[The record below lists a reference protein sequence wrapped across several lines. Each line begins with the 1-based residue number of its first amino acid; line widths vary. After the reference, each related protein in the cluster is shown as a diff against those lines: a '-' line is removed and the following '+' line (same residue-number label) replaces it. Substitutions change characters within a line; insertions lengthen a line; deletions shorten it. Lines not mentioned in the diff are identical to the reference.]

1 MTLET
6 EHKSILLVQLQLTIS
21 YFPGDMYLVIPN
33 SCRAQKKSNNN
44 NKLQFPSCWKS
55 WLSKTIENRYKVG
68 QKPTANCCSEFQKRN
83 VGKAAGPQHH
93 CNQDTS
99 RGFLRWFCSTFSGWF
114 LLFTQN
120 QRKGTGQRLVLVKAN
135 QLPPACRG
143 LAEQREVA
151 HQDTGLTGWAGR
163 SWPRPAEQDVH
174 GFG

>member
-83 VGKAAGPQHH
+83 VGKAEYSR
-93 CNQDTS
+93 TS
-99 RGFLRWFCSTFSGWF
+99 ASLQPGHF
-114 LLFTQN
+114 
-120 QRKGTGQRLVLVKAN
+120 QRLSQVILLHVLWLIFAFHSK
-135 QLPPACRG
+135 PEEGYR
-143 LAEQREVA
+143 
-151 HQDTGLTGWAGR
+151 TKT
-163 SWPRPAEQDVH
+163 